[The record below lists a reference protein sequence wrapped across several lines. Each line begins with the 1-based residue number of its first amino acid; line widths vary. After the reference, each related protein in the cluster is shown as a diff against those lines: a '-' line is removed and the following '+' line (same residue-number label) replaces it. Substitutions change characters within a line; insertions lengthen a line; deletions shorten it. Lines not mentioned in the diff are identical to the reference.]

1 MGSWLARALAILSAI
16 ALFLLAAVSVD
27 QAQVPLRFLAWQT
40 PPFSLFWWLLA
51 AFLAGLALGLGLAA
65 AGRARQA
72 LRNRRL
78 RKELEAANL
87 ELRQLRGAPP
97 DAD

>member
-1 MGSWLARALAILSAI
+1 MGSWLARALAILAAI

-27 QAQVPLRFLAWQT
+27 QAQAPLRFLAWQT
-40 PPFSLFWWLLA
+40 PAFSLFWWLLA
-51 AFLAGLALGLGLAA
+51 AFLGGLALGLGLAA

-78 RKELEAANL
+78 RKALQDANL
-87 ELRQLRGAPP
+87 ELQQLRGAQP